1 MSLSSPIFP
10 EQKTMPLALIAWE
23 KTGIGA
29 GALGVRISVMAFIV
43 EDFKEILGSWQREDV
58 SPIKLRVVLVL
69 KSLGQLLT

>member
-1 MSLSSPIFP
+1 
-10 EQKTMPLALIAWE
+10 
-23 KTGIGA
+23 
-29 GALGVRISVMAFIV
+29 MAFIV